1 MRVLLKVLAVLVVIG
16 VGAANLLGVDGSN
29 GSRSSPDYV
38 LAISWQPGF
47 CETAP
52 KKPECKSQASNRY
65 DADNFA
71 LHGLWPQPGSNI
83 YCDVSEAEKDLD
95 KKGRWRDLQV
105 ERIDESIWQNLRRIM
120 PGTRS
125 SLHKHE
131 WVKHGTCTGRDIN
144 EYYAQSI
151 WLIERL
157 NETKLRDLFANNI
170 GKILTADMIRQS
182 LDESLGDGTGSR
194 LRVSCKKDRDSD
206 RLLIVELTLG
216 LSDPFE
222 KDADL
227 AQLVQAAP
235 TTDKGCPSGIVDRVG
250 LQ

>member
-1 MRVLLKVLAVLVVIG
+1 MKTTFKAVAVLALLAIVL
-16 VGAANLLGVDGSN
+16 SN
-29 GSRSSPDYV
+29 MFSAKTSSTSPDYV

-65 DADNFA
+65 DADHFT

-83 YCDVSEAEKDLD
+83 YCNVSEAEKAKD
-95 KKGRWRDLQV
+95 KSGRWRGLDV
-105 ERIDESIWQNLRRIM
+105 ERIDESIWRDLQRVM

-125 SLHKHE
+125 ALHKHE

-151 WLIERL
+151 WLIEAL
-157 NETKLRDLFANNI
+157 NQSALRDLFSDNI
-170 GKILTADMIRQS
+170 GSSLSADAIRQA
-182 LDESLGDGTGSR
+182 LDESLGEGAGSR
-194 LRVSCKKDRDSD
+194 LRVSCRNDRDSD
-206 RLLIVELTLG
+206 RQLIVELTLG

-222 KDADL
+222 KEADL
-227 AQLVQAAP
+227 TELVLAAP
-235 TTDKGCPSGIVDRVG
+235 TSEKGCPSGIVDRVG